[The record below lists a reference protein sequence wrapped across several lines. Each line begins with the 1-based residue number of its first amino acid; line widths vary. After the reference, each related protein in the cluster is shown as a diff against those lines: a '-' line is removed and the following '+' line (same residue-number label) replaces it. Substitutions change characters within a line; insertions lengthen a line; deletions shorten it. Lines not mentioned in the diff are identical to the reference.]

1 MTLASLLLLLAKVTA
16 ILGAALLLVR
26 VLRGASAGARHLV
39 WLIAL
44 TAALSVPLIELI
56 APVRLAVLPS
66 SFPTTILQGTAAPST
81 VLAPDIDPTTA
92 FDATTEPSSPAGAVP
107 TQPAMRPSL
116 ESPTVSLLDR
126 AGLTTG
132 TALLLLWLGGALAIT
147 AWLAQGWIAAN
158 RIVRRARVITNTDWL
173 HPMYEVADRIG
184 LEESPRLVQSD
195 EVRMPFA
202 CGLITPTVVLPGD
215 CDGWSSDRRR
225 AVLLHELAHVRRRD
239 LIGHTLSRLVCAVY
253 WFHPLVWMAA
263 GRLRSESE
271 QACDDLAVGSGARA
285 ADYAEHLLDIVTSV
299 RTDSTPNVAMAM
311 ARRSEFEGRMLAI
324 LDPERPR
331 RGVTRRQASILLT
344 AMGAITFLVGAAAP
358 ATARSAN
365 ASDAPLAGR
374 GVNSVDG
381 EASAEWQ
388 ETARA
393 DTGSTRR
400 GAPTPRPMPA
410 PLPIAEPADPADP
423 ADPAPI
429 DARIQRSLERSV
441 ELDAERAARLAARVV
456 SETMGGKQ
464 PANTAPR
471 AERVVVLARLARSD
485 SSASV
490 RRIAVW
496 GLEDFAEEFASA
508 RAALVAVL
516 GNDSDPRTREM
527 AAWALSEASGSADAG
542 VALTEAVRRD
552 DAAPVRATAAWAL
565 GRIRSAPAVPALTA
579 ALGDSDRRVRIRA
592 AWALGTIDPPN
603 APPALL
609 AMLKEPSDEARRI
622 ATWAI
627 RRSADSTAI
636 PALRAAMQVETN
648 DALRVA
654 YLRTLTKLGANSA
667 DAIQGLLDSGD
678 PKVREEAIRLL
689 AGSRRPDP
697 WPWPWPDPRPFP

>member
-1 MTLASLLLLLAKVTA
+1 MTLASLLLLLAKVTVV
-16 ILGAALLLVR
+16 LGAALLLVR
-26 VLRGASAGARHLV
+26 ALRGASAGARHLV

-44 TAALSVPLIELI
+44 TAALSLPLIELI
-56 APVRLAVLPS
+56 APFRLAVLPA
-66 SFPTTILQGTAAPST
+66 SFPAT
-81 VLAPDIDPTTA
+81 VLARAAEPSAAVAPTTNPTFS
-92 FDATTEPSSPAGAVP
+92 FDATTEPASSIAAFPS
-107 TQPAMRPSL
+107 QPATL
-116 ESPTVSLLDR
+116 ESPAASLLDR

-147 AWLAQGWIAAN
+147 AWLAQGWFAAN
-158 RIVRRARVITNTDWL
+158 RIVRRARVIANADWL
-173 HPMYEVADRIG
+173 DPMYEVADRIG
-184 LEESPRLVQSD
+184 LDESPRLVQSD

-202 CGLITPTVVLPGD
+202 CGLITPTIVLPAD

-331 RGVTRRQASILLT
+331 RGVTRRQASTLLT
-344 AMGAITFLVGAAAP
+344 AMGAITLLVGAAAP
-358 ATARSAN
+358 ATTRSPDAGDAPMVDRGENTVDSRVLADAHESARTDTGAARRSA
-365 ASDAPLAGR
+365 PM
-374 GVNSVDG
+374 
-381 EASAEWQ
+381 
-388 ETARA
+388 
-393 DTGSTRR
+393 
-400 GAPTPRPMPA
+400 PRPMPA
-410 PLPIAEPADPADP
+410 PLPIADPTDPEDPASP
-423 ADPAPI
+423 ASM
-429 DARIQRSLERSV
+429 DARMQRSIERSV
-441 ELDAERAARLAARVV
+441 ERSAERAASMGARVAAEV
-456 SETMGGKQ
+456 IGGKP

-471 AERVVVLARLARSD
+471 AERVVLLARLAQTD

-496 GLEDFAEEFASA
+496 GLRDFAEEFASA

-516 GNDSDPRTREM
+516 RDDSNPQTREM
-527 AAWALSEASGSADAG
+527 AAWALSQASGSAEEG
-542 VALTEAVRRD
+542 VALAEAVRRD
-552 DAAPVRATAAWAL
+552 GAAPVRATAAWAL
-565 GRIRSAPAVPALTA
+565 GRIRSVPAMPALTA

-592 AWALGTIDPPN
+592 AWALGTIDLPK

-627 RRSADSTAI
+627 RRSADATAI
-636 PALRAAMQVETN
+636 PALRAAMQVEAT
-648 DALRVA
+648 DELRVA
-654 YLRTLTKLGANSA
+654 YLRTLTVLGANSA

-678 PKVREEAIRLL
+678 PKFREEAIRLL

>member
-1 MTLASLLLLLAKVTA
+1 MTLASLLLLLAKVTVV
-16 ILGAALLLVR
+16 LGAALLLVR

-44 TAALSVPLIELI
+44 TAALSIPLIELI
-56 APVRLAVLPS
+56 APFRLAVLPA
-66 SFPTTILQGTAAPST
+66 SFPATVLPRTAEPSA
-81 VLAPDIDPTTA
+81 VLAPTTEPTIS
-92 FDATTEPSSPAGAVP
+92 FDATTEPTPSTAALPRQPATFPSIESPAA
-107 TQPAMRPSL
+107 
-116 ESPTVSLLDR
+116 SLLDR

-147 AWLAQGWIAAN
+147 AWLAQGWFAAN
-158 RIVRRARVITNTDWL
+158 RIVRRARAIANADWL
-173 HPMYEVADRIG
+173 DPMYEVADRIG
-184 LEESPRLVQSD
+184 LDESPRLVQSD
-195 EVRMPFA
+195 DVRMPFA
-202 CGLITPTVVLPGD
+202 CGLITPTIVLPGD

-331 RGVTRRQASILLT
+331 RGVTRRQASTLLT
-344 AMGAITFLVGAAAP
+344 AMGAITLLVGAAAP
-358 ATARSAN
+358 ATAPSAV
-365 ASDAPLAGR
+365 AGDAAMADR
-374 GVNSVDG
+374 GVSAVDSRMLA
-381 EASAEWQ
+381 EAQ
-388 ETARA
+388 ETART
-393 DTGSTRR
+393 DTGSARR
-400 GAPTPRPMPA
+400 SAPMPRPMPA
-410 PLPIAEPADPADP
+410 PLPIADPTDP
-423 ADPAPI
+423 EDPAPPASM
-429 DARIQRSLERSV
+429 DARMQRSIERSV
-441 ELDAERAARLAARVV
+441 ERSAERAASIGARVAAEV
-456 SETMGGKQ
+456 IGGKL
-464 PANTAPR
+464 PVNTAPR
-471 AERVVVLARLARSD
+471 TERVLLLVRVAQTD

-496 GLEDFAEEFASA
+496 GLEDFAEEFPSA
-508 RAALVAVL
+508 RAALVTVL
-516 GNDSDPRTREM
+516 RDDSNSQTREM
-527 AAWALSEASGSADAG
+527 AAWALSEAAGSAEVG

-552 DAAPVRATAAWAL
+552 DAATVRATAAWAL
-565 GRIRSAPAVPALTA
+565 GRIRAVSAIPALTA

-592 AWALGTIDPPN
+592 AWALGTIDLPK

-627 RRSADSTAI
+627 RRSADAAAI

-648 DALRVA
+648 GDLRVA
-654 YLRTLTKLGANSA
+654 YLRTLTVLGGNSA
-667 DAIQGLLDSGD
+667 EAIQGLLDSGD
-678 PKVREEAIRLL
+678 PKLREEAIRLL

-697 WPWPWPDPRPFP
+697 WPWPDPRPFP